1 MRALL
6 SLQAG
11 GPETLRLCD
20 IDEPSPGPGQVA
32 VAVQACGVN
41 FPDLLVIEDKYQLRP
56 PRPFSPGSELAGV
69 VRAIGEGVVSPRVG
83 ERVSASLPFGSMA
96 EVVLVPADRCTV
108 VPDAMPFEEAAAFQ
122 VTYGTVYHALVA
134 RAGMRL
140 GETLLVLGAGGG
152 VGLAAVEL
160 GKTLGARVVA
170 AASSQDKLDAA
181 RAMGADAVVLYP
193 RAFEDVAQARAF
205 TEAVR
210 AACGGEGADVVVDP
224 VGGAYAE
231 PAFRSIAGQGR
242 YLVVGFAAGIPA
254 IPLNLVLLKAAQ
266 IIGVFWGAYMAR
278 DPQAGARDMKALLD
292 LYTAGKIRPRVSE
305 RYGLEQGGEAIARL
319 GSRGVSG
326 KIVVDVNGS
335 ESRTST

>member
-1 MRALL
+1 VRALL

-11 GPETLRLCD
+11 GPETLRVCD

-69 VRAIGEGVVSPRVG
+69 VRAVGEGVASPRVG
-83 ERVSASLPFGSMA
+83 ERVSASLPFGAMA
-96 EVVLVPADRCTV
+96 EVVIVAADRCTV
-108 VPDAMPFEEAAAFQ
+108 VPGAMPIDEAAAFQ
-122 VTYGTVYHALVA
+122 VTYGTVYHALVG
-134 RAGMRL
+134 RAGLRP

-152 VGLAAVEL
+152 IGLAAVEL
-160 GKTLGARVVA
+160 GKALGARVIA

-181 RAMGADAVVLYP
+181 AAVGADAGVLYP
-193 RAFEDVAQARAF
+193 QALEGAGQAKAF

-210 AACGGEGADVVVDP
+210 AACGGEGVDVVIDP

-231 PAFRSIAGQGR
+231 PAFRSIAWQGR

-254 IPLNLVLLKAAQ
+254 IPLNLVLLKGAQ
-266 IIGVFWGAYMAR
+266 IIGVFWGAHMAR
-278 DPQAGARDMKALLD
+278 DPQAGARDIKALLD
-292 LYTAGKIRPRVSE
+292 LYVAGKIRPRISE
-305 RYGLEQGGEAIARL
+305 RYCLERGGEAIARL

-326 KIVVDVNGS
+326 KVVVEVTGS
-335 ESRTST
+335 ESRTVT

>member
-11 GPETLRLCD
+11 GPETLKLRD

-32 VAVQACGVN
+32 VAVHVCGVN

-56 PRPFSPGSELAGV
+56 TRPFSPGSELAGV
-69 VRAIGEGVVSPRVG
+69 VRAVGEGVASPSVG
-83 ERVSASLPFGSMA
+83 ERVSASLPFGAMA
-96 EVVLVPADRCTV
+96 EVVIVAADRCTV
-108 VPDAMPFEEAAAFQ
+108 LPDAMPFDEAAAFQ
-122 VTYGTVYHALVA
+122 VTYGTVHHALVG
-134 RAGMRL
+134 RAGLRP

-152 VGLAAVEL
+152 IGLAAVEL
-160 GKTLGARVVA
+160 GKALGARVVA

-181 RAMGADAVVLYP
+181 LSMGADAVVLYP
-193 RAFEDVAQARAF
+193 RAFETVDQAKAF

-210 AACGGEGADVVVDP
+210 AACGGEGADVVIDP

-266 IIGVFWGAYMAR
+266 IIGVFWGAHMAR
-278 DPQAGARDMKALLD
+278 HPEAGAQDMKVLLD
-292 LYTAGKIRPRVSE
+292 LYVAGRIRPRVSE
-305 RYGLEQGGEAIARL
+305 RYGLERGGEAIARL

-326 KIVVDVNGS
+326 KIVVDVLSS
-335 ESRTST
+335 ESRTNS